1 MDTAMGRIKGRAAK
15 PDPSEKP
22 ADVYDPHFPSRQRSK
37 DAAERVRTETFDPH
51 FPPLKQH

>member
-1 MDTAMGRIKGRAAK
+1 MDTATGRIKGRAAK
-15 PDPSEKP
+15 PDPSGKP